1 MKNMI
6 WIGAAAAL
14 SAGAAMAQEQ
24 GRVLSVSPVQQQ
36 VSVPQ
41 QVCQDETVPVRQR
54 SSGAG
59 AVLGAVVGGL
69 AGNAIGSG
77 GGRAAATG
85 AGLVGG
91 AMLGNQ
97 LEGNG
102 AVRYETVRR
111 CSTQNFYRNQTMG
124 YDVVYEYAGRQYTT
138 RTANPP
144 GDWIA
149 LSVQPVAQA
158 PSYAPAYAPG
168 YYGSEG
174 YPAQALPPVTYGTPQ
189 PAYTY
194 PAESGYRASDYIAPI
209 LIGATIAAGAHYV
222 LRPRHYDYGYGHG
235 GYRPRPHHWRR

>member
-1 MKNMI
+1 MKKMI

-14 SAGAAMAQEQ
+14 STGAVMAQEQ

-41 QVCQDETVPVRQR
+41 QVCQDEAVPVRQR

-69 AGNAIGSG
+69 AGNAIGG
-77 GGRAAATG
+77 GAGRAAATG
-85 AGLVGG
+85 MGLVGG

-102 AVRYETVRR
+102 SVGYETVRR
-111 CSTQNFYRNQTMG
+111 CTTQNYYRNQAVG

-138 RTANPP
+138 RTATPP

-149 LSVQPVAQA
+149 LSVQPAAQA
-158 PSYAPAYAPG
+158 APSYAPG
-168 YYGSEG
+168 YYGSDG
-174 YPAQALPPVTYGTPQ
+174 YPAQALPPVTYATPQ
-189 PAYTY
+189 PVYTY
-194 PAESGYRASDYIAPI
+194 PVDTGYMGYSAADYVAPL
-209 LIGATIAAGAHYV
+209 LIGATIGIGAHYAF
-222 LRPRHYDYGYGHG
+222 RPRGYYYGH
-235 GYRPRPHHWRR
+235 GYRPRGGRR

>member
-1 MKNMI
+1 MKRMI

-14 SAGAAMAQEQ
+14 STGAAMAQEQ
-24 GRVLSVSPVQQQ
+24 GRVLSVSPVHQQ

-41 QVCQDETVPVRQR
+41 QVCHDESVPVRQR

-69 AGNAIGSG
+69 AGNAIGG
-77 GGRAAATG
+77 GSGRAAATG

-102 AVRYETVRR
+102 AAEYQTVRR
-111 CSTQNFYRNQTMG
+111 CTTQNFYRNQAVG

-138 RTANPP
+138 RTASPP

-149 LSVQPVAQA
+149 LSVQPAQA
-158 PSYAPAYAPG
+158 QG
-168 YYGSEG
+168 YYGTQDVYSSPS
-174 YPAQALPPVTYGTPQ
+174 YPPVTYSTPQ
-189 PAYTY
+189 QVHTVP
-194 PAESGYRASDYIAPI
+194 EDRGYSAADYVAPI
-209 LIGATIAAGAHYV
+209 LLGATIAAGAHYV
-222 LRPRHYDYGYGHG
+222 LRPRDRWNGPRYYERPRHHHG
-235 GYRPRPHHWRR
+235 GWRR